1 MRNGV
6 ALMETHDLDL
16 LKVRGGCKGTP
27 GVLCTPIRHSLL
39 IFTRSSSFCI
49 SQGDTSSLKAHSS
62 HMGGFYFILLLY
74 LTSFILLNDY

>member
-49 SQGDTSSLKAHSS
+49 SQGDTSSLKGKSHGRLLFHTLAIFNVFHSL
-62 HMGGFYFILLLY
+62 F
-74 LTSFILLNDY
+74 